1 MAVRFIDRMMFSLV
15 LTVSALTVFLS
26 LAGPVAYGAQVCPA
40 ERVQAAAIY
49 DMPECALDTIPEA
62 DTVYAL
68 DELMV
73 VATRTSQE
81 IVPVQMLSGEK
92 LRTLGTHSIADAIR
106 YFSGVQIKDYGGIG
120 GLKTIN
126 VRSLGS
132 QHVGVFYDGVELG
145 NAQNGIVDLGRF
157 SLDNMESVSLY
168 NGQKSS
174 TLQSAKDYASAT
186 AVYLQT
192 KRPRFEDGKRNN
204 WNFGLKGG
212 SFATVNPSV
221 LWEHRISDRVSLS
234 ASTEFLYTSGR
245 YKFTYAKQNGYDTTG
260 IRQNGDIRMTRAE
273 VALFGDIENGW
284 WKAKAYF
291 YDSERGYPGAV
302 VREVKGEVKGEVKNQ
317 DRQWDDNLFVQGSF
331 KKDFTSWYSLL
342 LNGKYAYD
350 YLHFLSDPRLDVTT
364 MYVDNRYYQQEA
376 YFSAAHR
383 FKPFKWWELSLA
395 TDFQW
400 NSLDADMRD
409 FVYPMRYSAYGAAAT
424 AFEFGGF
431 KLSASLLYIFVHD
444 VLRSGSGRVDD
455 RHNLSPSVIASWK
468 PFRNIDLEL
477 RAFYKKSYRMPTFN
491 DMYYTTVVPKWLE
504 PEETVQYDFGA
515 TWSLIRRSGWFRG
528 VDVQGDFYFNQI
540 DNKIVAM
547 PTSNQFCWT
556 MMNLGYVEILGA
568 DIAAQ
573 GYFRFGP
580 VDVSPR
586 VSYTFQ
592 RARDLSDPA
601 SEWYG
606 GQVPYI
612 PLHSCSVTVGAV
624 LRSWSLNYSF
634 IYTGERYE
642 SVANIPEN
650 YSQPWYTH
658 DVSLTKSF
666 EFSGWELRATLL
678 VNNILNQQY
687 EVVQCYPMPG
697 TNFMIK
703 VNFII

>member
-40 ERVQAAAIY
+40 ERVRAAAIY

-302 VREVKGEVKGEVKNQ
+302 VRGEFVHQ
-317 DRQWDDNLFVQGSF
+317 DRQWDDNFFVQGSLQ
-331 KKDFTSWYSLL
+331 KDFTKWYSLL

-350 YLHFLSDPRLDVTT
+350 YLRYLSDPRLDVTT
-364 MYVDNRYYQQEA
+364 MYVDNRYRQQEA

-409 FVYPMRYSAYGAAAT
+409 FVYPVRWSAYGAAAT

-431 KLSASLLYIFVHD
+431 KLSASLLYIFVQD

-468 PFRNIDLEL
+468 PFRNTDLEF

-491 DMYYTTVVPKWLE
+491 DLYYTFTGVSWLE
-504 PEETVQYDFGA
+504 PEETTQYDFGT

-528 VDVQGDFYFNQI
+528 VDVQGDFYFNQV

-547 PTSNQFCWT
+547 PTSNQFRWT

-573 GYFRFGP
+573 GYFRLGP

-592 RARDLSDPA
+592 RARDVSDPA

-612 PLHSCSVTVGAV
+612 PLHSCSVTVGAA

>member
-1 MAVRFIDRMMFSLV
+1 MAVRFIDRMMFPVV
-15 LTVSALTVFLS
+15 LTVSALTAFLLS
-26 LAGPVAYGAQVCPA
+26 AAPVAYGAQVSPTEKA
-40 ERVQAAAIY
+40 RAAAVY
-49 DMPECALDTIPEA
+49 DMPASAADTIPEV

-192 KRPRFEDGKRNN
+192 KKPRFEDGKRNN
-204 WNFGLKGG
+204 WNLGLKGG

-302 VREVKGEVKGEVKNQ
+302 VRGKFVHQ
-317 DRQWDDNLFVQGSF
+317 DRQWDDNFFVQASF

-350 YLHFLSDPRLDVTT
+350 YLHYLSDPRLDVTT

-444 VLRSGSGRVDD
+444 VLRSGQR
-455 RHNLSPSVIASWK
+455 
-468 PFRNIDLEL
+468 
-477 RAFYKKSYRMPTFN
+477 
-491 DMYYTTVVPKWLE
+491 
-504 PEETVQYDFGA
+504 
-515 TWSLIRRSGWFRG
+515 
-528 VDVQGDFYFNQI
+528 QG
-540 DNKIVAM
+540 
-547 PTSNQFCWT
+547 
-556 MMNLGYVEILGA
+556 G
-568 DIAAQ
+568 
-573 GYFRFGP
+573 
-580 VDVSPR
+580 
-586 VSYTFQ
+586 
-592 RARDLSDPA
+592 
-601 SEWYG
+601 
-606 GQVPYI
+606 
-612 PLHSCSVTVGAV
+612 
-624 LRSWSLNYSF
+624 
-634 IYTGERYE
+634 
-642 SVANIPEN
+642 
-650 YSQPWYTH
+650 
-658 DVSLTKSF
+658 
-666 EFSGWELRATLL
+666 
-678 VNNILNQQY
+678 
-687 EVVQCYPMPG
+687 
-697 TNFMIK
+697 
-703 VNFII
+703 

>member
-1 MAVRFIDRMMFSLV
+1 MAVRFIDRMMFPVV
-15 LTVSALTVFLS
+15 LTVSALTAFLLS
-26 LAGPVAYGAQVCPA
+26 AAPVAYGARVSPA
-40 ERVQAAAIY
+40 ERARAAAVY
-49 DMPECALDTIPEA
+49 DMPASAADTIPEE

-68 DELMV
+68 DEVMV

-192 KRPRFEDGKRNN
+192 KKPRFEDGKRNN

-302 VREVKGEVKGEVKNQ
+302 VRGEFVHQ
-317 DRQWDDNLFVQGSF
+317 DRQRDDNFFVQGSF

-350 YLHFLSDPRLDVTT
+350 YLHYLSDPRLDVTT
-364 MYVDNRYYQQEA
+364 MYVDNRYRQQEA

-383 FKPFKWWELSLA
+383 FKPFKWWELSMA

-409 FVYPMRYSAYGAAAT
+409 FVYPMRWSAYGAAAT

-491 DMYYTTVVPKWLE
+491 DLYYTFTGVSWLE

-547 PTSNQFCWT
+547 PTSNQFRWT

-592 RARDLSDPA
+592 RARDLSDPS

-612 PLHSCSVTVGAV
+612 PLHSCSVTVGAA

>member
-1 MAVRFIDRMMFSLV
+1 M
-15 LTVSALTVFLS
+15 
-26 LAGPVAYGAQVCPA
+26 
-40 ERVQAAAIY
+40 
-49 DMPECALDTIPEA
+49 
-62 DTVYAL
+62 
-68 DELMV
+68 
-73 VATRTSQE
+73 
-81 IVPVQMLSGEK
+81 
-92 LRTLGTHSIADAIR
+92 H
-106 YFSGVQIKDYGGIG
+106 
-120 GLKTIN
+120 
-126 VRSLGS
+126 
-132 QHVGVFYDGVELG
+132 
-145 NAQNGIVDLGRF
+145 
-157 SLDNMESVSLY
+157 
-168 NGQKSS
+168 
-174 TLQSAKDYASAT
+174 
-186 AVYLQT
+186 
-192 KRPRFEDGKRNN
+192 
-204 WNFGLKGG
+204 
-212 SFATVNPSV
+212 
-221 LWEHRISDRVSLS
+221 
-234 ASTEFLYTSGR
+234 
-245 YKFTYAKQNGYDTTG
+245 
-260 IRQNGDIRMTRAE
+260 
-273 VALFGDIENGW
+273 
-284 WKAKAYF
+284 
-291 YDSERGYPGAV
+291 
-302 VREVKGEVKGEVKNQ
+302 Q
-317 DRQWDDNLFVQGSF
+317 DRQWDDNFFVQGSLQ
-331 KKDFTSWYSLL
+331 KDFTKWYSLL

-350 YLHFLSDPRLDVTT
+350 YLRYLSDPRLDVTT
-364 MYVDNRYYQQEA
+364 MYVDNRYRQQEA

-409 FVYPMRYSAYGAAAT
+409 FVYPMRWSAYGAAAT

-468 PFRNIDLEL
+468 PFRNTDLEF

-491 DMYYTTVVPKWLE
+491 DLYYTFTGVSWLE
-504 PEETVQYDFGA
+504 PEETTQYDFGT

-528 VDVQGDFYFNQI
+528 VDVQGDFYFNQV

-547 PTSNQFCWT
+547 PTSNQFRWT
-556 MMNLGYVEILGA
+556 MMNLGYVEILGT

-573 GYFRFGP
+573 GYFRLGP

-612 PLHSCSVTVGAV
+612 PLHSCSVTVGAA